1 MSDKNSWQFLDDLK
15 HRKEKPKEEK
25 VGQIEGLAPQF
36 WEQAPPLK
44 KNGQFRGQ
52 KHLEYV
58 PEFFHSFWTYTK
70 FTFCKKNWSK
80 TTNPAFSSGPNNLL
94 PLIWGSHHQLDYQSS
109 WATN

>member
-1 MSDKNSWQFLDDLK
+1 MSDKTSWQFLDDLK

-44 KNGQFRGQ
+44 NGQFRGQ

-58 PEFFHSFWTYTK
+58 PEFCTASEHIQNLHFA
-70 FTFCKKNWSK
+70 KKNGPNRPIQPSAVVRIIYCRLYGVP
-80 TTNPAFSSGPNNLL
+80 TTN
-94 PLIWGSHHQLDYQSS
+94 
-109 WATN
+109 